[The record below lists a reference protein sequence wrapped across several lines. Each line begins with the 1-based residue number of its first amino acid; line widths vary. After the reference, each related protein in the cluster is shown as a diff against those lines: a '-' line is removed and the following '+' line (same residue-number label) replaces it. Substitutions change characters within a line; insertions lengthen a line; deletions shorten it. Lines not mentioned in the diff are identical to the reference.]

1 MVFKW
6 ILGLFIALLLIDHFW
21 VHYGGKYAE
30 KARSEYRE
38 ELKKG
43 LGDAKAV
50 ELQHAHRESIIDNI
64 YKTIKNTIQGA
75 KEQQTKENK

>member
-6 ILGLFIALLLIDHFW
+6 IVGLLIAMLLIDHFW

-38 ELKKG
+38 DLKKG

-50 ELQHAHRESIIDNI
+50 ELQQAHRESIIDNI
-64 YKTIKNTIQGA
+64 YKTIKNTVQGDKNKQS
-75 KEQQTKENK
+75 KEGQ